1 RGDLRRC
8 GSGLCRSLWVC
19 GLRLRFDPVFHP
31 AASLGP
37 AWRGGDHTR
46 AHDRHA
52 LHVLRG
58 RYDVEPYQR
67 IYAGRRRS
75 SHSSRPVLP
84 QRDCWDLAREMAAV
98 AAMTPLLM
106 TKGLSRTFGGLKAVD
121 SVDFSLAEGEIR
133 AVIGPNGAGKTTL
146 VSL

>member
-1 RGDLRRC
+1 
-8 GSGLCRSLWVC
+8 
-19 GLRLRFDPVFHP
+19 VF
-31 AASLGP
+31 
-37 AWRGGDHTR
+37 
-46 AHDRHA
+46 
-52 LHVLRG
+52 
-58 RYDVEPYQR
+58 
-67 IYAGRRRS
+67 
-75 SHSSRPVLP
+75 P

-146 VSL
+146 VSLVCGRIPASKGSVIFDGRDISRLPAYRRVRLGIAYTFQITSIFSGLTVFDNVAL